1 MRMPVSA
8 VLLLFMLPGFAPSYG
23 QNGPAP
29 DNSSTPIVTCRPTVT
44 NSSVVVPDGSFQA
57 KNGFL
62 YTDQHGHRTGRQSI
76 TPMI

>member
-1 MRMPVSA
+1 MPVSA

-29 DNSSTPIVTCRPTVT
+29 DNSSMPIVTCRPTVT